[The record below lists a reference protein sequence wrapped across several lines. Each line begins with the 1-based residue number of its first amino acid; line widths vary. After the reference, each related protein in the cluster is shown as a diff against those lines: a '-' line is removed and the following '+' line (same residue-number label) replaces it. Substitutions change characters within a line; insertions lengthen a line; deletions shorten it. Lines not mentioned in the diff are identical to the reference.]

1 MKRII
6 MLSTTNKADIY
17 ELLKVIWSQPT
28 HIALSKML
36 TKNRD
41 DAKLSLKY
49 HKGLVTNHIRKDI
62 LKRKKKDC
70 ICIGHYADGDNKFK
84 YIHAAYVKEYF
95 DVLAPYIDMIEES
108 EEIYRITLE
117 HAEDFIED
125 YILKTTCI
133 DDHMKITA
141 IHDRFVTT
149 NFETGS
155 GHSRHSMLI
164 MTGYDMSQKMVNLHA
179 EIKAMNKFK
188 PFSKAEVV
196 YATVRDGMDIIENI
210 KLYRC
215 DVEKGI
221 EFKDRGDFRGLNP
234 ESDRDLNKLIK
245 RSVCYFV

>member
-6 MLSTTNKADIY
+6 MLSNTNKSDIY

-28 HIALSKML
+28 HIELSRML

-49 HKGLVTNHIRKDI
+49 HKGLVTNHIRKEI
-62 LKRKKKDC
+62 LKNKRKDC
-70 ICIGHYADGDNKFK
+70 IRVGCYADDDDKFR
-84 YIHAAYVKEYF
+84 YIHATYVKEYF
-95 DVLAPYIDMIEES
+95 DILAPYIDMIEES
-108 EEIYRITLE
+108 DEIYRITLE

-125 YILKTTCI
+125 HILKTTCV

-141 IHDRFVTT
+141 IYDRFVTT
-149 NFETGS
+149 NHETGS

-164 MTGYDMSQKMVNLHA
+164 MTGYDMSQKMINLHA

-196 YATVRDGMDIIENI
+196 YATVRDSMELVENI
-210 KLYRC
+210 KLYKC
-215 DVEKGI
+215 DVEKGV
-221 EFKDRGDFRGLNP
+221 EFKDRDEFRRLNT
-234 ESDRDLNKLIK
+234 ESDRDLTKLLK